1 MAHLVENG
9 VVNDGSWSLSV
20 LVTDMNIQR
29 TLFVTGQ
36 LHIGG
41 LMLKLVDEI
50 DVTRDWSDHALW
62 WPEKRKWLTHTR
74 STLDQMGIT
83 ADCSLEFTPQ
93 HKLARVQL
101 PDLQMIDARLDFS
114 VNVVKATQQLC
125 REIGIRY
132 SEELSLKRFIPPE
145 MLRKGL
151 GFESDQSGPQPIRP
165 GEESIG
171 PGTLRRQ
178 TPISASACNLAGPL
192 RRGTSPSL
200 STSGQMFNASELG
213 TLPRSGTLPRGV
225 SPGPA
230 AYSGTIGRTP
240 MMPSVSFCEGLENE
254 QYDMALVHS
263 PRIVPNKEMTV
274 FRPQNYIEKA
284 ALNRGWLDSSRSLM
298 EQGVFEGDVIL
309 LRFKFMTFF
318 DMNPKY
324 DPVRINQLYEQAKWS
339 ILLEEYDHTE
349 EEAMLFAAL
358 QLQATLQRNSP
369 EPDPTERDDVDVLL
383 DELEQNLDAAALSRR
398 SDLTQVPE
406 LADYLKYMK
415 PKKLA
420 AFKGFK
426 RAYFSF
432 RDLYLSWHQN
442 SNDIS
447 GPPLG
452 HICLKGCEVNPDVSL
467 AQSKFHIK
475 LLIPSAEGMSEFVL
489 KCDTEH
495 QYARWM
501 AACRLA
507 SRGKSMADASY
518 QSEVDS
524 IKKLLQMQSGV
535 TGSAQNGTSKK
546 KAPPVQ
552 LPPDFNV
559 DEFVSQRYVRRAR
572 SKQSLQ
578 QRISDAHSNVRS
590 LSSTE
595 AKLQYIRA
603 WEALPEHGTHYFVV
617 RFRNGRKPELIGIAF
632 NRIMKLNI
640 DSGESLK
647 TWRFATM
654 KKWHVNWEIRH
665 LKIQFENEDIEFKPL
680 SADCKVVH
688 EFIGGY
694 IFLSLRNKE
703 QSQTLN
709 EELFH
714 KLTGGWA

>member
-9 VVNDGSWSLSV
+9 VINDGSWSLSIV
-20 LVTDMNIQR
+20 VTDLNIQR
-29 TLFVTGQ
+29 NLFVTGG

-41 LMLKLVDEI
+41 LMLRLVDEI
-50 DVTRDWSDHALW
+50 DITRDWSDHALW
-62 WPEKRKWLTHTR
+62 WPEKRRWLTHTR

-83 ADCSLEFTPQ
+83 ADTNLEFTPQ

-114 VNVVKATQQLC
+114 VNVVRATQQLC

-145 MLRKGL
+145 LLRKGL
-151 GFESDQSGPQPIRP
+151 GFEADQAGLQPIRP

-178 TPISASACNLAGPL
+178 TPISASASNLAGP
-192 RRGTSPSL
+192 RRGTSPAL
-200 STSGQMFNASELG
+200 STSGQIFNASELG
-213 TLPRSGTLPRGV
+213 TLPRHGTLPRGV
-225 SPGPA
+225 SPGPG
-230 AYSGTIGRTP
+230 AYSGSIGRTP
-240 MMPSVSFCEGLENE
+240 IMPSVSFCEGLENE

-263 PRIVPNKEMTV
+263 PRIIPNKEMTV
-274 FRPQNYIEKA
+274 FRPQNFLEKA

-298 EQGVFEGDVIL
+298 EQGVFEGDVVL
-309 LRFKFMTFF
+309 LRFKFMSFF

-339 ILLEEYDHTE
+339 ILLEEFDHTE

-358 QLQATLQRNSP
+358 QLQATLQKSTP
-369 EPDPTERDDVDVLL
+369 EPDGPEKDDVDVLL

-398 SDLTQVPE
+398 GDITEVPE
-406 LADYLKYMK
+406 LSDYLKYMK
-415 PKKLA
+415 PKKIA

-426 RAYFSF
+426 RAFFTF
-432 RDLYLSWHQN
+432 RDLYLSWYQN
-442 SNDIS
+442 SNDLN
-447 GPPLG
+447 GAPLG
-452 HICLKGCEVNPDVSL
+452 HICLKGCEVSPDVSL
-467 AQSKFHIK
+467 SQSKFHIK
-475 LLIPSAEGMSEFVL
+475 LLVPSAEGMNEFIL
-489 KCDTEH
+489 KCDTEY

-518 QSEVDS
+518 QPEVDS
-524 IKKLLQMQSGV
+524 IKKLLQMQSAHG
-535 TGSAQNGTSKK
+535 GAQNGSAKK
-546 KAPPVQ
+546 SPPVH

-578 QRISDAHSNVRS
+578 QRIADAHSNVRN
-590 LSSTE
+590 LSSIE

-603 WEALPEHGTHYFVV
+603 WEALPEHGIHYFVV
-617 RFRNGRKPELIGIAF
+617 KFSNSRKSELIGIAF
-632 NRIMKLNI
+632 NRIMRLNI
-640 DSGESLK
+640 DNGESIK

-694 IFLSLRNKE
+694 IFLSMRSKE
-703 QSQTLN
+703 QNQSLN

>member
-9 VVNDGSWSLSV
+9 VANDGSWSLTV
-20 LVTDMNIQR
+20 LITDMNIQR
-29 TLFVTGQ
+29 NLFVTGG

-50 DVTRDWSDHALW
+50 DITRDWSDHALW
-62 WPEKRKWLTHTR
+62 WPEKRRWLTHTR
-74 STLDQMGIT
+74 STLDQVGIT
-83 ADCSLEFTPQ
+83 ADTNLEFTPQ

-114 VNVVKATQQLC
+114 VNVVRAVQQLC

-132 SEELSLKRFIPPE
+132 SEELSFKRFIPPE
-145 MLRKGL
+145 ILRKNL
-151 GFESDQSGPQPIRP
+151 AYEVDQSGLQPIRP
-165 GEESIG
+165 GEESVG

-178 TPISASACNLAGPL
+178 TPISASASNLAGPL
-192 RRGTSPSL
+192 RRGTSPLPSNG
-200 STSGQMFNASELG
+200 GQMFNASELG
-213 TLPRSGTLPRGV
+213 TLPRAGTLPRGV
-225 SPGPA
+225 SPGPG
-230 AYSGTIGRTP
+230 AYNSTIGRSP
-240 MMPSVSFCEGLENE
+240 IMPSVSFCEGLENE
-254 QYDMALVHS
+254 QYDLALVHS
-263 PRIVPNKEMTV
+263 PHIVPNKEMTV
-274 FRPQNYIEKA
+274 FRPQNFIEKA

-298 EQGVFEGDVIL
+298 EQGVFEGDIVL
-309 LRFKFMTFF
+309 LRFKFMSFF
-318 DMNPKY
+318 DVNPKY
-324 DPVRINQLYEQAKWS
+324 DLVRINQLYEQAKWS
-339 ILLEEYDHTE
+339 ILLEEFDHTE

-358 QLQATLQRNSP
+358 QLQANLQRNVM
-369 EPDPTERDDVDVLL
+369 ETENQEKGDVEVLL
-383 DELEQNLDAAALSRR
+383 DELEQNLDAAALSNRA
-398 SDLTQVPE
+398 DLTQVPE

-415 PKKLA
+415 PKKYA

-432 RDLYLSWHQN
+432 RDLYLSWNQN
-442 SNDIS
+442 SNDFNS
-447 GPPLG
+447 PPLG
-452 HICLKGCEVNPDVSL
+452 HICLKGCEVLPDVSV
-467 AQSKFHIK
+467 AQGKFHIK
-475 LLIPSAEGMSEFVL
+475 LLIPSAEGMNELIL

-501 AACRLA
+501 AAFRLA
-507 SRGKSMADASY
+507 SRGRSMADATY

-524 IKKLLQMQSGV
+524 IKKLLAMQSG
-535 TGSAQNGTSKK
+535 GKTSQLDNSR

-559 DEFVSQRYVRRAR
+559 DEFVAQRYVRRAR
-572 SKQSLQ
+572 TKQALQ
-578 QRISDAHSNVRS
+578 QRIADAHANVRT
-590 LSSTE
+590 LSGTE

-603 WEALPEHGTHYFVV
+603 WEALPEHGIHYFVV
-617 RFRNGRKPELIGIAF
+617 RFRNGRRPELLGVAL
-632 NRIMKLNI
+632 NRIMRLNI
-640 DSGESLK
+640 DTGEGLK
-647 TWRFATM
+647 TWRFSNM

-665 LKIQFENEDIEFKPL
+665 LKVQFEEEDIEFKPL

-703 QSQTLN
+703 QNQTLN